1 MFGTRTTYG
10 TLLALALTASA
21 CANYQ
26 PKSRFR
32 FSPATSSAA
41 TSQNTPSSSTGT
53 GNGSWGQ
60 GTASTTNSQLRCDV
74 GIDPE
79 VYTVNGVGFD
89 DVIRYTFMTHR
100 TLKVRWRAEVN
111 GTPLPGTNFTPQ
123 YSMFGVYFQVFETEQ
138 ATPMLYNGTYGRQQL
153 WSPVLDFNGTF
164 PSLCPNND
172 SSCRQPVEIQITK
185 PNSDYLYPNTG
196 FWTHVQ
202 EGHTWEISIAVETD
216 DTNSLGCPGGSL

>member
-32 FSPATSSAA
+32 FSASTSSAA
-41 TSQNTPSSSTGT
+41 TSQSSSNTGS

-60 GTASTTNSQLRCDV
+60 GTNPNTAQLRCDV
-74 GIDPE
+74 GLDPE

-89 DVIRYTFMTHR
+89 DVIRYTFMTHH
-100 TLKVRWRAEVN
+100 TLKVKWRAEVN

-123 YSMFGVYFQVFETEQ
+123 YSMFGVYFQVFDTEQ
-138 ATPMLYNGTYGRQQL
+138 ATPMLYNGTYGHTQA
-153 WSPVLDFNGTF
+153 WSQVLDFSSSF
-164 PSLCPNND
+164 PTLCPNND
-172 SSCRQPVEIQITK
+172 PLCRQPVEVQITK

-202 EGHTWEISIAVETD
+202 EGHTWEISIAVEHE
-216 DTNSLGCPGGSL
+216 DTNSFGCPGGSL